1 MKKNILFL
9 LAVTVISL
17 TSFAQN
23 TKLDSLIA
31 NYHNQD
37 YVLSVAHRAVHDTYP
52 ENSLEAIREAIRI
65 GVDIAELDL
74 RETKDGK
81 LIIMHD
87 GTLDRTTNGTGIVKD
102 LKWKDLK
109 DLKLKIGDS
118 ITNENI
124 PTLEDVFKLAKG
136 NILLDLDFK
145 AKSERAIKN
154 TYKLIKKKGMQKEV
168 IFYLYDYKKV
178 PMVYALNPDVKI
190 MPRAYSAA
198 DVENI
203 LKFDYVTVIQVD
215 DRFYTDE
222 LLKKAFDKGM
232 RVWVNALGDYD
243 DLERLEKYTGFEKCF
258 DKKYINIIQTDFP
271 QQLLDY
277 LNMKGYRN

>member
-31 NYHNQD
+31 NYHNQH